1 MICFSN
7 EVHLFQIDWGKIFDD
22 GKKESLE
29 QAQKFNS
36 FLRPVAPAPRTT
48 NMPKRKL
55 EQQLP
60 PIKKREK
67 KEKRKEKRRAEF
79 LK

>member
-1 MICFSN
+1 
-7 EVHLFQIDWGKIFDD
+7 
-22 GKKESLE
+22 LE

-36 FLRPVAPAPRTT
+36 FLWPVAPAPRTT